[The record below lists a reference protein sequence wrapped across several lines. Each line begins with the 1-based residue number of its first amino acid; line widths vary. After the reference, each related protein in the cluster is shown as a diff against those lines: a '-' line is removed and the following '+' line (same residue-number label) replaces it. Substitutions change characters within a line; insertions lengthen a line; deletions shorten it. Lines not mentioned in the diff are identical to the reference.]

1 MNGLASQGLTREIA
15 GAFEGVWGGL
25 EWIYF
30 AGWFGFGNGGVWVSQ
45 ERDMRRPGDSC
56 FPPIAFD
63 KGAMDGA
70 PAGLWLRENNMLE
83 TVIGR
88 SRRLSQALKRG
99 VSADGLSPD

>member
-1 MNGLASQGLTREIA
+1 
-15 GAFEGVWGGL
+15 
-25 EWIYF
+25 
-30 AGWFGFGNGGVWVSQ
+30 
-45 ERDMRRPGDSC
+45 MRRPGDSC

-99 VSADGLSPD
+99 VSAYLRVQKQRSGVVCPCLGGGTWSTMAGGSKASPGR